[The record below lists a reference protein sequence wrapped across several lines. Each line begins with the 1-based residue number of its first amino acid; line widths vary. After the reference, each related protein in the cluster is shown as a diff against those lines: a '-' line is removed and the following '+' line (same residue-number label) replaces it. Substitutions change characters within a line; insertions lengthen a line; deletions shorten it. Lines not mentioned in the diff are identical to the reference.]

1 MLYLRFGK
9 SLFISMLENYY
20 DINKKD
26 KFEEL
31 FGDLYIGRRPTE
43 GKNSF
48 LV

>member
-20 DINKKD
+20 DINKKN

-31 FGDLYIGRRPTE
+31 FGENKLPIE
-43 GKNSF
+43 NMSAEK
-48 LV
+48 